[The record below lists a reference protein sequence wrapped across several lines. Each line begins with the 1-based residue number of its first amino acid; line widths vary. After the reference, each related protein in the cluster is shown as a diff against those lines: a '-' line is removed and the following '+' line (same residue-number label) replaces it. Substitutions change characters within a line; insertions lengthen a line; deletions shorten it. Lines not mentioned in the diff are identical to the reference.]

1 MNLGDFLTQN
11 EREFIFSWM
20 PNEDNLNPSP
30 LGSGAQGF
38 RGIMGSTG
46 IMGIMG
52 TTGPTG
58 VQGAQGA
65 RGFRGV
71 SGGPTY
77 LPRFGF
83 PDQLNFFISFK
94 EVNDGLYETLEGA
107 LHQYK
112 NDVKCKISI
121 EQPVLRWMKNVVME
135 EHVTRVTEMQ
145 IDHYEKRNQ
154 INELLSK
161 AEALGAN
168 VVEINIQ
175 EFHIPPEYITK
186 VEVEEKKPPHAS
198 IICHNDSPIY
208 QILKSCGL
216 LEKYCPKFYRNGDP
230 YTFGDIWHRQ
240 PEVSI

>member
-20 PNEDNLNPSP
+20 PNEDNLNPVP
-30 LGSGAQGF
+30 LGSGVQGF
-38 RGIMGSTG
+38 RGIMG
-46 IMGIMG
+46 
-52 TTGPTG
+52 TTGTSG
-58 VQGAQGA
+58 VRGIQGAQG
-65 RGFRGV
+65 FCGV
-71 SGGPTY
+71 SGSSGGSMY
-77 LPRFGF
+77 LPRLGF
-83 PDQLNFFISFK
+83 PDQLKFSISFK
-94 EVNDGLYETLEGA
+94 EVNDGLYETLDGA
-107 LHQYK
+107 LNQYK

-135 EHVTRVTEMQ
+135 EHVKRVAEMQ
-145 IDHYEKRNQ
+145 KDHDEKRNQ

-161 AEALGAN
+161 VEALGAN

-175 EFHIPPEYITK
+175 EFHIPSEYITK

-198 IICHNDSPIY
+198 IICHKDSPIY
-208 QILKSCGL
+208 KVLKSCGL

-230 YTFGDIWHRQ
+230 YSVGAIWHRQ